1 MKRDLYGELM
11 GRALNRSA
19 PPGHFAAY
27 IRPDESEVLRSMG
40 GGVAPDGG
48 QNMYNGMPAYFEG
61 YGGGYGSASASTYG
75 GPGPSAPS
83 VDAPSISVPT
93 GIAAAAIQAQNN
105 ALAAA
110 AGPQGNS
117 GVRGDNPTTVA
128 QEFAIAQAQAEAQA
142 QAQDQAQANIRS
154 GGIAA
159 AAEQAKSQGIA
170 DILAA
175 QTANTNSLLAGT
187 GSKGIADILAD
198 QTIADDIAE
207 RQSVGSMYD
216 PSKVGKGPNTRTGE
230 YFDKDESGRTV
241 TRSIYDSGER
251 GKPGQTRTGPDG
263 ITRSASNT
271 SYPGGSPYAF
281 TVPTIEAQLEQADV
295 DKANNSFFGRMS
307 PGDITV
313 VQDPYTGMVSRGR
326 SGTAADIGMGAA
338 SSFLPTWLSAILGG
352 ANLMTPAAKG
362 EVTFDADLTP
372 LAGEGGTYN
381 DDFNVDDIGLPSISD
396 EELKRLTQSTDPTD
410 PADDPAPP
418 AVKEYYKPPQW
429 VLDRLAQNLAYG
441 KSRTG

>member
-48 QNMYNGMPAYFEG
+48 QNMYNGMPAYFSG
-61 YGGGYGSASASTYG
+61 LGSVSFDNPSVTA
-75 GPGPSAPS
+75 PSAPS
-83 VDAPSISVPT
+83 VDAPSVNAPSVNFDIQSAIDA
-93 GIAAAAIQAQNN
+93 GAA
-105 ALAAA
+105 AAA

-128 QEFAIAQAQAEAQA
+128 QEFALAQAQAEAQA

-198 QTIADDIAE
+198 QTIADDIAD
-207 RQSVGSMYD
+207 RTSIGSMYD
-216 PSKVGKGPNTRTGE
+216 ASKVGKGPNTRTGE
-230 YFDKDESGRTV
+230 YVDKDGV
-241 TRSIYDSGER
+241 TRSLYDSGER
-251 GKPGQTRTGPDG
+251 GRPGQTRTGLGESLTANDG
-263 ITRSASNT
+263 EVKSATNT

-281 TVPTIEAQLEQADV
+281 TVPTTEAQLEQADV
-295 DKANNSFFGRMS
+295 DKANDSFFGRMS
-307 PGDITV
+307 PGDLTV
-313 VQDPYTGMVSRGR
+313 VQDPYSEMVSRGR
-326 SGTAADIGMGAA
+326 SGTAADIGMGVA
-338 SSFLPTWLSAILGG
+338 SSLLPTWLSAILGG
-352 ANLMTPAAKG
+352 RNLMTPAAKG

-381 DDFNVDDIGLPSISD
+381 DNFNVDDIGLPSISD

-410 PADDPAPP
+410 PANDPAPP

-441 KSRTG
+441 KSRIG

>member
-48 QNMYNGMPAYFEG
+48 QNMYNGMPAYFSG
-61 YGGGYGSASASTYG
+61 LGSVSFDNPSVTA
-75 GPGPSAPS
+75 PSAPS
-83 VDAPSISVPT
+83 VDAPSVNFD
-93 GIAAAAIQAQNN
+93 IQSAVD
-105 ALAAA
+105 
-110 AGPQGNS
+110 QGA
-117 GVRGDNPTTVA
+117 TVA
-128 QEFAIAQAQAEAQA
+128 EEFAQAQAQAEIQA
-142 QAQDQAQANIRS
+142 QSQAQQAQAQANIRS

-159 AAEQAKSQGIA
+159 AAEQARSQGIA

-198 QTIADDIAE
+198 QTIADDIAD
-207 RQSVGSMYD
+207 RASIGSMYD
-216 PSKVGKGPNTRTGE
+216 ASKVGKGPNTRTGK

-251 GKPGQTRTGPDG
+251 GRPGQTRTGLGESLTANDG
-263 ITRSASNT
+263 EVKSATNT

-281 TVPTIEAQLEQADV
+281 TVPTTEAQLEQADV
-295 DKANNSFFGRMS
+295 DRANDSFFGRMS
-307 PGDITV
+307 PGDLTV

-326 SGTAADIGMGAA
+326 SGTAADIGMGVA
-338 SSFLPTWLSAILGG
+338 SSLLPTWLSAILGG
-352 ANLMTPAAKG
+352 RNLMTPAAKG

-381 DDFNVDDIGLPSISD
+381 DDFNVDDIGLPSLSD
-396 EELKRLTQSTDPTD
+396 EELMAATQPTDPTD
-410 PADDPAPP
+410 PANDPTPP

-441 KSRTG
+441 TGRIG